1 MKKYLSILAAISV
14 VLSFTGCSKGE
25 VNGPTPSSVSSGTTS
40 SSSGTTSS
48 SSKPASGE
56 YTATD
61 IGGTGKRPDMG
72 DFAEFAV
79 TEDTALT
86 ADAVTDGAMIKGGA
100 MAPTAPAG
108 DIAPPVEE
116 PAIIIEPVEP
126 TDPEIPPQAGLL
138 TGGEWNDNAHWADW
152 NELYSSHEDWN
163 SYKKAWKNETDCRIA
178 VKVTSNGE
186 PFEGVKVSCKSAISS
201 AVTDNKG
208 MAYLFYPAIN
218 GPTEPITVE
227 FGGTSKT
234 IDGVIGNAEVECD
247 LGTVARDTEV
257 PSLDF
262 MIMCDTTGSMGD
274 ELEYLKVELENIVR
288 KIKSDNANIPV
299 HTSVNFYRDE
309 GDEYVVRQFPFTD
322 DIEQAAKAIREQSA
336 NGGGD
341 TPEAVHTALDSAI
354 NNHAWSENSVKI
366 MFLVLDAPPHGEDA
380 QIVDSVNK
388 YIRQAAE
395 KGIRIVPIASSGI
408 DKSTEYL
415 LRTMAF
421 TTGGTY
427 TFLTDDSGVG
437 NSHLKPTVGAYNVE
451 KLSDMMIRIVNS
463 YLA

>member
-14 VLSFTGCSKGE
+14 VLSLTGCSKGE
-25 VNGPTPSSVSSGTTS
+25 VNGPTPSSVSSGTAS
-40 SSSGTTSS
+40 PE
-48 SSKPASGE
+48 KSGE

-61 IGGTGKRPDMG
+61 IGGTGKRTEADSM
-72 DFAEFAV
+72 AEFAV
-79 TEDTALT
+79 TEDTAL
-86 ADAVTDGAMIKGGA
+86 ATDGAMIKGGA
-100 MAPTAPAG
+100 MATTAPSG

-116 PAIIIEPVEP
+116 PAIIPEPIEP

-152 NELYSSHEDWN
+152 KELYSSHNEWN
-163 SYKKAWKNETDCRIA
+163 GYKSLW
-178 VKVTSNGE
+178 
-186 PFEGVKVSCKSAISS
+186 GVKDSYRLTVTVTANGAPLEGASVSCGNCTS

-208 MAYLFYPAIN
+208 KAYLFSEKMPESEVKVTFQNQTKNMLADWV
-218 GPTEPITVE
+218 T
-227 FGGTSKT
+227 
-234 IDGVIGNAEVECD
+234 GVSDLSLSCD
-247 LGTVARDTEV
+247 LGEV
-257 PSLDF
+257 GKDQEQKSLDF

-274 ELEYLKVELENIVR
+274 ELEYLKVELESIVR

-322 DIEQAAKAIREQSA
+322 DIEQAAKAIQEQRA
-336 NGGGD
+336 DGGGD

-366 MFLVLDAPPHGEDA
+366 MFLVLDAPPHDDA

-388 YIRQAAE
+388 YVRQAAE

-437 NSHLKPTVGAYNVE
+437 GSHLKPTVGAYNVE